1 MAKPLIKVD
10 VIYQAALELASKRG
24 AGQLTIRNLTQE
36 LNCSPNT
43 IYAQVGDRDG
53 LIQGMLDLFFQAN
66 PVSLP
71 YNSGWLEQCRYW
83 AEDFHQLL
91 INNPDL
97 TRLMSLRQRPAI
109 AERVNA
115 LLDKLLSAGFDAEF
129 ALRCVRV
136 LSNQTVAFS
145 LLEIE
150 LPPAFNLRRNR
161 TAEEMLRG
169 NSILLGSQKAG
180 NLGQYSTAVSDQSEI
195 FSSAIEF
202 TLRGI
207 ESAYTELKKK

>member
-71 YNSGWLEQCRYW
+71 DNSGWLEQCRYW

-161 TAEEMLRG
+161 TAKEMLRG

-207 ESAYTELKKK
+207 ESAYAELKKK

>member
-71 YNSGWLEQCRYW
+71 DNSGWLEQCRYW

-161 TAEEMLRG
+161 TAKEMLRG